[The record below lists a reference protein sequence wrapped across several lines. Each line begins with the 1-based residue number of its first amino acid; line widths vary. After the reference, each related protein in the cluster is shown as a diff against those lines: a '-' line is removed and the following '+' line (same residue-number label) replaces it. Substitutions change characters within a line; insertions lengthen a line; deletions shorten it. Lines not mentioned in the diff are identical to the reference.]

1 VKDTEKL
8 NFEPQMNKEKIEEML
23 ASANPKA
30 LRLEPNATFDR
41 AVLGLSSDGRIVYS
55 ESKILLALQDVDGMD
70 YDEALEWYEFN
81 TARGIAYAG
90 RYAPII
96 VTQEP

>member
-1 VKDTEKL
+1 
-8 NFEPQMNKEKIEEML
+8 MNKEKIEEML

-41 AVLGLSSDGRIVYS
+41 AILGVASDGRIVYS
-55 ESKILLALQDVDGMD
+55 ENKILLALQDVDGMD
-70 YDEALEWYEFN
+70 YDEALGWYEYN

-90 RYAPII
+90 RHAPII
-96 VTQEP
+96 ITHEP

>member
-1 VKDTEKL
+1 VKDTEKF

-41 AVLGLSSDGRIVYS
+41 AILGVASDGRIVYS
-55 ESKILLALQDVDGMD
+55 ENKILLALQDVDGMD
-70 YDEALEWYEFN
+70 YDEALGWYEYN

-90 RYAPII
+90 RHAPII
-96 VTQEP
+96 ITHEP